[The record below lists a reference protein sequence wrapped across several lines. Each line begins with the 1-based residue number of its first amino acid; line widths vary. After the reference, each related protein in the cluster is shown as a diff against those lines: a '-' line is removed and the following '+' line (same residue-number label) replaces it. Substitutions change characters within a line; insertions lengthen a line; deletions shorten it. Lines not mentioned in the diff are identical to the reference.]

1 MAGDSSDISVS
12 SLLDSISSNESNENV
27 DLEPDEP
34 NEAKPNHQ
42 TCLLDSRERKTS
54 FLLEESG
61 DALVE
66 ETLGVTTVQ
75 SDDEEEND
83 ESSEDLEE
91 ETGTGTYEND
101 INTVVEI
108 ASKKLSSSSRNFR
121 DLSEISK
128 RIDQTLEKG
137 ESTIKQYTER
147 MTKLVN
153 EMEVRPAADT
163 DSVIDLI
170 DVISDPDDSYNI
182 CDSLLILDN
191 DVPEIDTLDSRIIL
205 ETEEF
210 DTEVLVSTD
219 SSDSL
224 PCRATC
230 RSKQINSSSSFL
242 SVVVRDSQTLLTVSR
257 DNVAQD
263 SPPSSPVPVG
273 SRVLAKCK
281 GSWIVGVTAEPSKLT
296 NRYRYLVF
304 LSNGQS
310 VYVKNENLR
319 TFMDITE
326 ADLES
331 DGFTKQEQS
340 FIKQYL
346 ATYKLN
352 GYPETPFKKLKE
364 GDIFKLNAVDKW
376 WIANVVQIDCS
387 IMKVSYS
394 NGSQEEWIFR
404 GSHRIGGNTESTQ
417 STISKRC
424 DVGDVLRKKFR
435 GSYAKKST
443 TRKTPLVTTGTVDTD
458 VALYAADGRIVQVF
472 FQPVSGLPFVPHD
485 CSPSCV
491 SRPEHK
497 FNSAKISG
505 QILLIP
511 LQCGWSRQVSKH
523 SNNGFTKVKWL
534 YY

>member
-1 MAGDSSDISVS
+1 MADDSSDISVS
-12 SLLDSISSNESNENV
+12 SLLDSICSNESNENV
-27 DLEPDEP
+27 YLEPDEP
-34 NEAKPNHQ
+34 NEAKPKHQ

-54 FLLEESG
+54 FLLEEAG

-66 ETLGVTTVQ
+66 ETLEVTVQ

-83 ESSEDLEE
+83 GDEISDDLEE

-101 INTVVEI
+101 INTIIEI
-108 ASKKLSSSSRNFR
+108 ESTKLSSSSSS
-121 DLSEISK
+121 SEISK

-153 EMEVRPAADT
+153 EMELRQAADT
-163 DSVIDLI
+163 DSMIDI
-170 DVISDPDDSYNI
+170 TDVISDPDDSYNN
-182 CDSLLILDN
+182 CDSLLILDI
-191 DVPEIDTLDSRIIL
+191 DLPEIDTLDSRIHF

-210 DTEVLVSTD
+210 DTEVLVITE
-219 SSDSL
+219 SL
-224 PCRATC
+224 PCRAIC
-230 RSKQINSSSSFL
+230 RSKQLNSSSRFL

-257 DNVAQD
+257 DKVAQD

-281 GSWIVGVTAEPSKLT
+281 GSWILGVTAEPSKLA

-310 VYVKNENLR
+310 VYVKNEDLR
-319 TFMDITE
+319 TFMDISE

-331 DGFTKQEQS
+331 DGFTKQDQS
-340 FIKQYL
+340 FIKKYM

-376 WIANVVQIDCS
+376 WIANVVEIDSS

-404 GSHRIGGNTESTQ
+404 GSHRIGGNTESSQ
-417 STISKRC
+417 STISTGC
-424 DVGDVLRKKFR
+424 DDRDVLRQKFK

-443 TRKTPLVTTGTVDTD
+443 ARKTPVTTDTVGND
-458 VALYAADGRIVQVF
+458 VAPHAADGKIVQVF
-472 FQPVSGLPFVPHD
+472 FQPGSGLPFVPHD

-491 SRPEHK
+491 SRPEHR
-497 FNSAKISG
+497 FSSAKISG

-511 LQCGWSRQVSKH
+511 LQWGWSRQVSKH
-523 SNNGFTKVKWL
+523 SSNGFTKVKWL
-534 YY
+534 E